1 MSNISYAAII
11 AIGTCFFSFRFRYF
25 NKNSI
30 AHARMQR
37 IMHTLCE
44 CIQTGNDPVQS
55 RIAPINGPK
64 KRTNIPF
71 PTICHPNAAGN
82 FSSDEYSLTVRVKL
96 LSAIPRKKPAMHSQT
111 IMFENSVCSAKTVV
125 ENEEKLELILIK
137 MVFKN

>member
-1 MSNISYAAII
+1 MQII
-11 AIGTCFFSFRFRYF
+11 
-25 NKNSI
+25 
-30 AHARMQR
+30 MQ
-37 IMHTLCE
+37 TLCE

-64 KRTNIPF
+64 RATNNPF

-111 IMFENSVCSAKTVV
+111 IMFVNSVCSAKTVTWR
-125 ENEEKLELILIK
+125 KLRIK
-137 MVFKN
+137 NGSTNIESNFFFKFRNLNFDFSKI